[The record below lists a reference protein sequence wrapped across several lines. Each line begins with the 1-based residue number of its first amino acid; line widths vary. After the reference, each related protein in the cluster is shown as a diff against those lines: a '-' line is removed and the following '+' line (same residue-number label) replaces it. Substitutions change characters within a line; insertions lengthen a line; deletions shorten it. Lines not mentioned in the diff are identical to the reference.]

1 MEVEIR
7 VNGNTIIED
16 IRPDLLLIDFLR
28 QHGCFSVKRGC
39 ETSNCGCCTVHLDG
53 KPVLSCGILAV
64 RCDRHEVVTLEGVRE
79 EAREFGG
86 FIADEGG
93 EQCGYC
99 SPGLIMATLAMM
111 REIPDPDDDEIKEYL
126 ANNLCRCSG
135 YESQMRGIRK
145 YIAWK
150 KSQRKSNN
158 TVRMPEQA
166 GSAAK
171 PTVRMPE
178 QIGSAAKPMVR
189 MPVQAGSTGAAS
201 KMTAVS
207 AVSSAEGDGV

>member
-135 YESQMRGIRK
+135 YESQMRGNAGADRK
-145 YIAWK
+145 CSKAYG
-150 KSQRKSNN
+150 
-158 TVRMPEQA
+158 PHA
-166 GSAAK
+166 G
-171 PTVRMPE
+171 
-178 QIGSAAKPMVR
+178 
-189 MPVQAGSTGAAS
+189 AGRQHRCSFKNYRCVCGQFC
-201 KMTAVS
+201 
-207 AVSSAEGDGV
+207 